1 MFTIHT
7 KKSVLEPA
15 QFIEFLGFV
24 IDSTTMSV
32 KINTDKSK
40 NILNLLE
47 TFLSNLQPKIRDLL
61 SVIGTLVSLFAAMSF
76 GKLYC
81 RNIEK

>member
-61 SVIGTLVSLFAAMSF
+61 SVIGTLVSLFAAMLF